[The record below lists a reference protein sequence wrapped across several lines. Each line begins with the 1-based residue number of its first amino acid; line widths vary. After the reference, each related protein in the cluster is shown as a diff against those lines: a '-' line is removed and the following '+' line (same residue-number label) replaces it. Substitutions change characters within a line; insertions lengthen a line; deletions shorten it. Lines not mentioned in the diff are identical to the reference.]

1 MPGKVVRIPQ
11 ENTGTPARIAVAS
24 TQPLSANP
32 VDTTHKVVT
41 PVKAQ
46 KLNLLLQGYP
56 EIERRFLI
64 DGFTSGF
71 RLQSHGPVTP
81 HRSKN
86 HGSAEKLPNVTFGMI
101 MQELQASRIAGPF
114 HNSPF
119 PNLVI
124 SPLGL
129 VPKKD
134 GKHRLIHDLSSPFG
148 TSVNDS
154 IQHADSTVQY
164 ETLDDFIKLVK
175 RFGTNALMAKCDIE
189 NAFRQIPVHRDDFHL
204 LGFSWN
210 GLYYYDKCLPMGC
223 ACSCQIFERFSRALQ
238 WILNKITPDGAVSH
252 ILDDFMFV
260 GPAGSN
266 FCLSQLHHFF
276 AICESINLPIK
287 HNKTVLPAT
296 CITVHGLQV
305 SSQKMLITFPPDK
318 LEKLTLLLRQF
329 LELDKITLVEI
340 QQLSGVLNFACKAI
354 LPGRAFSRRIISLTN
369 GLSRPYHHV
378 RVTGDA
384 KADANAWLGF
394 LMQFNGRCMFLQEP
408 WIASDV
414 ISLYTDASGS
424 HYAGVFGAKWFSG
437 AWPPS
442 WQEHHIT
449 VKELFPI
456 VLAVQIWAPLW
467 KNHKLMFFS
476 DNMAV
481 VDIINAQSSK
491 DKLIMLFVRRLVL
504 ICLINNILFKSLHV
518 PGHLNVT
525 ADRLSRCRFQEAR
538 LSAPFLDIE
547 PTPIPPRWLPT

>member
-86 HGSAEKLPNVTFGMI
+86 HGSAEKLPKVTFGMI

-175 RFGTNALMAKCDIE
+175 RFGTNALMAKCEIE
-189 NAFRQIPVHRDDFHL
+189 NAFRQIPV
-204 LGFSWN
+204 LG
-210 GLYYYDKCLPMGC
+210 M
-223 ACSCQIFERFSRALQ
+223 IFISSASLGMVFT
-238 WILNKITPDGAVSH
+238 IT
-252 ILDDFMFV
+252 
-260 GPAGSN
+260 
-266 FCLSQLHHFF
+266 
-276 AICESINLPIK
+276 
-287 HNKTVLPAT
+287 
-296 CITVHGLQV
+296 
-305 SSQKMLITFPPDK
+305 
-318 LEKLTLLLRQF
+318 
-329 LELDKITLVEI
+329 
-340 QQLSGVLNFACKAI
+340 
-354 LPGRAFSRRIISLTN
+354 
-369 GLSRPYHHV
+369 
-378 RVTGDA
+378 
-384 KADANAWLGF
+384 
-394 LMQFNGRCMFLQEP
+394 
-408 WIASDV
+408 
-414 ISLYTDASGS
+414 
-424 HYAGVFGAKWFSG
+424 
-437 AWPPS
+437 
-442 WQEHHIT
+442 
-449 VKELFPI
+449 
-456 VLAVQIWAPLW
+456 
-467 KNHKLMFFS
+467 
-476 DNMAV
+476 
-481 VDIINAQSSK
+481 INAFQWVALAAAK
-491 DKLIMLFVRRLVL
+491 F
-504 ICLINNILFKSLHV
+504 
-518 PGHLNVT
+518 
-525 ADRLSRCRFQEAR
+525 LSV
-538 LSAPFLDIE
+538 SVE
-547 PTPIPPRWLPT
+547 PCSGF